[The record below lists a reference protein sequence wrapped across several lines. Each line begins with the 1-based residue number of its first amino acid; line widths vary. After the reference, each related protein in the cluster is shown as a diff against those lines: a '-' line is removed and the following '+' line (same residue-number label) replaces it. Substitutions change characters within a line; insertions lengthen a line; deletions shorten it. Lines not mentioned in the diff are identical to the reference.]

1 MKDSLTL
8 LLIVAISAIGQT
20 PAAIANDSNVRP
32 RVEPIQAHSNGRTYG
47 RSAAEWWKW
56 TLGVPAS
63 VNPGLM
69 DEAVDFILADV

>member
-20 PAAIANDSNVRP
+20 PAAFANDSNVSP
-32 RVEPIQAHSNGRTYG
+32 GVAPIQAHSNGRTYG
-47 RSAAEWWKW
+47 QWAAEWWKW

-69 DEAVDFILADV
+69 DEAVDFILAHV

>member
-8 LLIVAISAIGQT
+8 LIVVAISAIGQT
-20 PAAIANDSNVRP
+20 PAAFANDSNGSPGVA
-32 RVEPIQAHSNGRTYG
+32 PIQAHSNGRTYG
-47 RSAAEWWKW
+47 RWAAEWWKW

-63 VNPGLM
+63 VNPDLM